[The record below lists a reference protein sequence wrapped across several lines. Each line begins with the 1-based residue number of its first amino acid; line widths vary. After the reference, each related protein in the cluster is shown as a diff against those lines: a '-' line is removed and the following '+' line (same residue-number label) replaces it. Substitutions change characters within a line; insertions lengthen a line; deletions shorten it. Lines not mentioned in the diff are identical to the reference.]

1 MKRREIEALIT
12 EAVDGR
18 LQGEQLRE
26 LVETLEGYPDLEA
39 EFHAQMRRPDLA
51 AALGIPE
58 PRPGFELR
66 LAARMEAAGTGSG
79 LSAGLEQEIIRF
91 FRRYVVAAAVAS
103 LLLVATVLP
112 ALRVPQSVDAASF
125 EQFLY
130 GHSADEL
137 FSEAVLPDWVDFPLA
152 EEQR

>member
-1 MKRREIEALIT
+1 MKRREIEVLIT

-26 LVETLEGYPDLEA
+26 LIEMLEQHPDLEA

-51 AALGIPE
+51 AILGIPE

-66 LAARMEAAGTGSG
+66 LAARMESSVAGTV
-79 LSAGLEQEIIRF
+79 LIPELEQEIIRF
-91 FRRYVVAAAVAS
+91 FRRYVLAGAVAS

-112 ALRVPQSVDAASF
+112 GLRGSQAVDPGTV

-130 GHSADEL
+130 GHSAEEL
-137 FSEAVLPDWVDFPLA
+137 FSDASLPEWVEFPLA